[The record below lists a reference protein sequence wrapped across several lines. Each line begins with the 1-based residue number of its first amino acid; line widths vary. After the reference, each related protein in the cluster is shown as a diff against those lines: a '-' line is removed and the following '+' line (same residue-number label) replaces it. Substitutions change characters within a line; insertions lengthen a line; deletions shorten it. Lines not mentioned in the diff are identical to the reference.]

1 MRKLQFSGHL
11 YDGRSAKKHPVAV
24 HLSPDKMTLNLA
36 GGQSLAWSYGDVD
49 RSGSIDSG
57 SLRLHHE
64 VEEAE
69 GIRVESLIVDDP
81 DFFHSLKETAAGG
94 LNATWKPK
102 NPWRHVALVLGLVGV
117 PLFLYGIWSLGL
129 PYLSDKMAKHV
140 PVEWE
145 VKLGDT
151 LMEGTELKVAG
162 GDARKAKA
170 IDAMMERLLATV
182 PDQPYTFKVYIAEDE
197 MVNAFA
203 LPGGTILLYQG
214 IINAAQTP
222 EELAGVLAHEI
233 QHVLLRHSTRGI
245 IRGAA
250 SGMLATLV
258 IGDVNG
264 VMNGVLELAGS
275 LDSLKFSRSME
286 EEADNKGM
294 EMILAAGIDPEGMIR
309 IFEALKKEQEG
320 FWGNEGE
327 EEVKPSEKNSKPA
340 SEKKP
345 KQASEKSEDSWL
357 EYISTHPE
365 PQNRIDRMQKQVEN
379 ATEKAYKP
387 LLPDL
392 KWKELFHTHKEQ

>member
-1 MRKLQFSGHL
+1 MRKLQFSGFL
-11 YDGRSAKKHPVAV
+11 YDGRTAKKHPVAV
-24 HLSPDKMTLNLA
+24 HLAPDKMTLQLA
-36 GGQSLAWSYGDVD
+36 GGQSLTWNYGKID

-57 SLRLHHE
+57 SLRLHHS
-64 VEEAE
+64 VQEAE
-69 GIRVESLIVDDP
+69 GTRVESLIVEDP
-81 DFFHSLKETAAGG
+81 DFFPSLKETAAGG

-102 NPWRHVALVLGLVGV
+102 SPWRHVALVLGLVGV
-117 PLFLYGIWSLGL
+117 PLFLYGIWALGL
-129 PYLSDKMAKHV
+129 PYLSDKAAKHV

-151 LMEGTELKVAG
+151 LMEGSELQVGG
-162 GDARKAKA
+162 GDARKVKA
-170 IDAMMERLLATV
+170 IDAMMQRLLATV
-182 PDQPYTFKVYIAEDE
+182 PDQPYTFKVYIADDE

-275 LDSLKFSRSME
+275 LDSLKFNRSME
-286 EEADNKGM
+286 EEADRRGM
-294 EMILAAGIDPEGMIR
+294 EMILAANIDPEGMIR

-320 FWGNEGE
+320 FWGTGE
-327 EEVKPSEKNSKPA
+327 EKAEPSEKNGKQA
-340 SEKKP
+340 TKKKQ

-357 EYISTHPE
+357 EYLSTHPA

-379 ATEKAYKP
+379 ATQKAYKP

-392 KWKELFHTHKEQ
+392 KWKQLFHTQKEP